1 MVGYDFAMR
10 LNGVREAIDNNAIVE
25 LRFGQLVVVELVVH
39 YEIERSAEVWN
50 IALKVFVR
58 IDGHSQTLQVQSI
71 VGCEQLWNIGIF
83 VAFHLFRREALCL
96 EILESLIAHLVQD
109 VAGMLLYHSL
119 RLVI

>member
-1 MVGYDFAMR
+1 MAGYDFAMR
-10 LNGVREAIDNNAIVE
+10 LNGVREAINNNAIVE

-39 YEIERSAEVWN
+39 NEIERSVEIWN
-50 IALKVFVR
+50 TALKVFVR
-58 IDGHSQTLQVQSI
+58 IDGHFQTLQVQSI

-83 VAFHLFRREALCL
+83 VAFHLFRRETLCL
-96 EILESLIAHLVQD
+96 EILESLVAHLVQD